1 MADREKKKNFIG
13 FDRVAAMITIP
24 IALFL
29 IYVAYSAPKSNIRQT
44 LGPQALPIAVLI
56 LIIVCA
62 VFIFIEA
69 SGDKQQSAPATDV
82 EEAPPVSAG
91 FDKYKTVVL
100 VVLGLVVYGIML
112 EPVGFVISTTL
123 LVLYSARLF
132 EKGKWVRNVVV
143 SLLFSISVYYCF
155 VNLLDVMLPA
165 GILEW

>member
-1 MADREKKKNFIG
+1 MADRETKKNFIG
-13 FDRVAAMITIP
+13 FDRVVAIITVP

-29 IYVAYSAPKSNIRQT
+29 IYVAYSAPKSNIPQT
-44 LGPQALPIAVLI
+44 LGPEAMPIAVLI

-62 VFIFIEA
+62 VFIFINA
-69 SGDKQQSAPATDV
+69 SGDTHESTPATDV
-82 EEAPPVSAG
+82 EEAPPASTGV
-91 FDKYKTVVL
+91 DKYKIVVL

-132 EKGKWVRNVVV
+132 EKGKWVRNGVV
-143 SLLFSISVYYCF
+143 SLLFSISVYYSF
-155 VNLLDVMLPA
+155 VHLLDVMLPA

>member
-1 MADREKKKNFIG
+1 MTDREKEKGSIG
-13 FDRVAAMITIP
+13 FDRVLAIITVP
-24 IALFL
+24 IAFFL

-44 LGPQALPIAVLI
+44 LGPEAMPIAVLI

-62 VFIFIEA
+62 VFIFINS
-69 SGDKQQSAPATDV
+69 SGDAQEPTPATDV

-100 VVLGLVVYGIML
+100 VVLGLVVYGVML

-132 EKGKWVRNVVV
+132 EKGKWVRNTVV

-155 VNLLDVMLPA
+155 VHLLDVMLPA